1 MCEIVSGVFRGKGTS
16 AMKKRSSFNR
26 KERRAIMLGH
36 LWRWGSIA
44 LILLIPAIAYG
55 ICSLLNTETE
65 TQGFVTFLSAGIT
78 MFCVGVYNI
87 IGTVLEF
94 KHVFVSL
101 QLASRHIPFK
111 NFNPSRGWAKSEK
124 RDYIFVGIIFAVFG
138 LAIITIFT
146 LVHFGILS

>member
-1 MCEIVSGVFRGKGTS
+1 
-16 AMKKRSSFNR
+16 MKKRSSFNK

-44 LILLIPAIAYG
+44 LILLVPAIAYG
-55 ICSLLNTETE
+55 ICNLLNTGTE
-65 TQGFVTFLSAGIT
+65 TQGVVTFLSLGIT

-87 IGTVLEF
+87 IGTALEF

-101 QLASRHIPFK
+101 QLASRHIPFQ
-111 NFNPSRGWAKSEK
+111 NINPSRGWTKYEK

-138 LAIITIFT
+138 LAVITIST
-146 LVHFGILS
+146 LIHFGILS

>member
-1 MCEIVSGVFRGKGTS
+1 
-16 AMKKRSSFNR
+16 MKKRSSFNR

-44 LILLIPAIAYG
+44 LILLVPAIAYG
-55 ICSLLNTETE
+55 ICNLLNTGAE

-101 QLASRHIPFK
+101 QLASRHIPFQ
-111 NFNPSRGWAKSEK
+111 NFNPSRGWTKSEK

-146 LVHFGILS
+146 LVHFGVLS